1 MIDSSILGN
10 LVLDFTE
17 KILNIDV
24 QAMYEDKDLY
34 YNAIVDIAK
43 YLKIGKITLVYEDT
57 QSYIALFLQD
67 SQIYTNGLNVLY
79 DSFEVCDSSQ
89 TVSFSY
95 SQNDGNYTLNFIQM
109 ANEKPWDD
117 EVLTQLKLISNLSFN
132 VLSRI
137 KLLEVSQLGE
147 YYDYATGVLNTN
159 GIVTSLDTLYKM
171 DLVANYFCAHVNI
184 KHFKSFNLKYTY
196 NGGDI
201 ILREF
206 AEQMYSNLKENEL
219 FGHLGEDNFIAVV
232 KKANKKEFLENIKN
246 IRLEY
251 NNDIIQLKLY
261 VGIYDICHDD
271 DSSVVLS
278 NCATALN
285 IARNS
290 PAMQYV
296 TFTEEMHRQA
306 LEIKHIEDVMH
317 QALENNE
324 FITFYQPKICLTD
337 FSLVGAEALVRWK
350 KGDVLIPPF
359 KFIPI
364 FEKNGFITEIDFC
377 MLRNVCKS
385 IKKWEDMGLN
395 PVTVSV
401 NFSKVHLGN
410 RNFVSQIKDT
420 IDSYGISPKYI
431 EIEFT
436 ETLDVEN
443 YNSLVKVNRELK
455 QWGLK
460 TSIDDFG
467 AGFSSLNMLKDVPVD
482 VVKLDKS
489 LIDDTNSSTR
499 EKIIIQDIVK
509 MAKTLDIEVIAE
521 GVEELDQLL
530 FLKNINC
537 TQIQGYI
544 FDKPLSIEEFE
555 KRLSNREYY
564 KENPKFKDVVH
575 NNDDSH
581 KSISAMNFGK
591 YTLDLNNYKILDCND
606 SFSNIVGYSKE
617 EIINNNF
624 TIENFILY
632 EEVSDYLDR
641 IVSNLIAHGEVC
653 QEHKMI
659 RKNGN
664 KIYVMC
670 LGVVKSSG
678 QADFMV
684 SDISINK
691 VVEREN
697 KVLRSNFDFAQ
708 KELKNKSY
716 MFEQIVNSLSGG
728 IGVFAL
734 QKDNTIKTIFASN
747 SFYNIIQCK
756 RSIFDRYKN
765 NILKLIVPEEVDT
778 FLNDFKE
785 CIEQDKEILKRY
797 NFKSIQNNDEHNAL
811 NLKMQS
817 TGNVYDGCPTVNVVV
832 AKYNIGNVEMELIN
846 EIAKVSLLTEY
857 SNLDIMNLPKDS
869 IDV

>member
-1 MIDSSILGN
+1 
-10 LVLDFTE
+10 
-17 KILNIDV
+17 
-24 QAMYEDKDLY
+24 
-34 YNAIVDIAK
+34 
-43 YLKIGKITLVYEDT
+43 
-57 QSYIALFLQD
+57 
-67 SQIYTNGLNVLY
+67 
-79 DSFEVCDSSQ
+79 
-89 TVSFSY
+89 
-95 SQNDGNYTLNFIQM
+95 
-109 ANEKPWDD
+109 
-117 EVLTQLKLISNLSFN
+117 
-132 VLSRI
+132 
-137 KLLEVSQLGE
+137 
-147 YYDYATGVLNTN
+147 
-159 GIVTSLDTLYKM
+159 
-171 DLVANYFCAHVNI
+171 
-184 KHFKSFNLKYTY
+184 
-196 NGGDI
+196 
-201 ILREF
+201 
-206 AEQMYSNLKENEL
+206 
-219 FGHLGEDNFIAVV
+219 
-232 KKANKKEFLENIKN
+232 
-246 IRLEY
+246 
-251 NNDIIQLKLY
+251 
-261 VGIYDICHDD
+261 
-271 DSSVVLS
+271 
-278 NCATALN
+278 
-285 IARNS
+285 
-290 PAMQYV
+290 
-296 TFTEEMHRQA
+296 
-306 LEIKHIEDVMH
+306 
-317 QALENNE
+317 
-324 FITFYQPKICLTD
+324 
-337 FSLVGAEALVRWK
+337 
-350 KGDVLIPPF
+350 
-359 KFIPI
+359 
-364 FEKNGFITEIDFC
+364 
-377 MLRNVCKS
+377 
-385 IKKWEDMGLN
+385 
-395 PVTVSV
+395 
-401 NFSKVHLGN
+401 
-410 RNFVSQIKDT
+410 
-420 IDSYGISPKYI
+420 
-431 EIEFT
+431 
-436 ETLDVEN
+436 
-443 YNSLVKVNRELK
+443 
-455 QWGLK
+455 
-460 TSIDDFG
+460 
-467 AGFSSLNMLKDVPVD
+467 
-482 VVKLDKS
+482 
-489 LIDDTNSSTR
+489 
-499 EKIIIQDIVK
+499 

-575 NNDDSH
+575 NNDDSN